1 MENRDLSLPLFLSPL
16 ATGGKG
22 WLLVTGR
29 CRFVSARAPPHSR
42 KLRSSPFSSFL
53 YSSVSLLSFR
63 FLFRREQCRFPVAIV
78 REERS
83 IFFLPSPLCRR
94 FRETSLSP
102 TEWPLTVTGTL
113 SRNIELQSSA
123 ENRDRGRDDSTI
135 IYSLS
140 THIDL
145 KIVIVKSVTATR
157 VLHR

>member
-1 MENRDLSLPLFLSPL
+1 MVENKSTASRRNSLRIRDGGPVFSHGSLQPANASSRALVIGWPRVEEEDGKSGSLFLSPL

-53 YSSVSLLSFR
+53 HSSVSLLSFR

-113 SRNIELQSSA
+113 
-123 ENRDRGRDDSTI
+123 
-135 IYSLS
+135 
-140 THIDL
+140 
-145 KIVIVKSVTATR
+145 
-157 VLHR
+157 

>member
-42 KLRSSPFSSFL
+42 KLRSSPSSSFPH
-53 YSSVSLLSFR
+53 SSVSLLSFR

-123 ENRDRGRDDSTI
+123 ENRDRERRFHDYLFPKYSHRFKNRDRKKCYRDS
-135 IYSLS
+135 SF
-140 THIDL
+140 
-145 KIVIVKSVTATR
+145 A
-157 VLHR
+157 